1 MARRK
6 KLTRALK
13 VVAVDWLDATGATEW
28 TTEAEAKLST
38 PALVTTIGVIL
49 VKDSQRTV
57 IASTIGHGSDRAVG
71 DVTVVPSTWVQA
83 VKPLGEVLI
92 ADDEPTKA

>member
-28 TTEAEAKLST
+28 TTEAEAKLSA

-49 VKDSQRTV
+49 IKDSQRTV

-71 DVTVVPSTWVQA
+71 DVTTIPAVWVQSVEA
-83 VKPLGEVLI
+83 LGEVLI
-92 ADDEPTKA
+92 AEAEPPPK

>member
-6 KLTRALK
+6 QHRALK

-38 PALVTTIGVIL
+38 PALVTTVGVIL
-49 VKDSQRTV
+49 VKDDQRIV
-57 IASTIGHGSDRAVG
+57 IASTLGHGADRAVG
-71 DVTVVPSTWVQA
+71 DVTTIPATWV
-83 VKPLGEVLI
+83 KSIEPLGEVLI
-92 ADDEPTKA
+92 AEAEATKV